1 MKLRHIFTTLVL
13 TITTFFCQSAP
24 TLPTF
29 SNGDEDNWYYIVFTA
44 GETVL
49 GDQGNGVSVI
59 TRIANPTRDNQLWK
73 FIGTPEDFQILGK
86 EGNYI
91 YYETRVRTTN
101 DPAKAGHFRLVP
113 SPLPE
118 MADSW
123 EIEYPAKEDEWNR
136 WNQWGNTGPGVN
148 IGLYT
153 PGERNNAL
161 KFLPQAELPVVPEL
175 TKINEFKTTPIENYT
190 PEHRH
195 TLWFNEPATAKTGS
209 DAWMEYGLPIGN
221 GEFGAMTFGGIAQDR
236 IQFNDK
242 SLWTGSTKNRGS
254 YQNFGDIYIEDISG
268 VFGNTD
274 ETTVKNYVR
283 SLDMCE
289 GKVNVSYTSPDG
301 NVNYTREY
309 IASYPD
315 KAVAIRLG
323 ASQPGKISVRIRLF
337 SGVKLGMLAPEY
349 KDGEISIEG
358 LLDLVS
364 FKAKVKAVPT
374 GGTIVTKDDCIE
386 IKDAD
391 DLTIILAGAT
401 NFDQHSPTYISDV
414 NAMYQLVDNRVAS
427 AASKGWDAILTD
439 HIADFK
445 QYFDRAEFRIDA
457 AANTRAGD
465 AMVTRY
471 NGRRPVPSPTDP
483 SGLMLEELYYAMGRY
498 LLISCSRGMDTP
510 ANLQGIWNHSNTP
523 AWQCD
528 IHSNINVQMN
538 YWPAEITNLSEMH
551 MPYLNYI
558 YSMAIEHDQW
568 QEYARRSGQTTGW
581 TCFTQNNIFGHS
593 DYAENYVI
601 ANAWY
606 TSHMW
611 QHYIYT
617 LDSEFLKN
625 KAMPVMLS
633 CTRFWMERLVKDT
646 DGTWV
651 APKEWSPEHGPA
663 EEDATAHAQQI
674 IHELFKTTMQAI
686 EILGNDAGVDNNFIA
701 ELKDK
706 LENLDKGLAIET
718 YTGTWGATSNGIS
731 AGDPLLREWKKS
743 DYTAGENGHRHQ
755 SHLMA
760 MYPFG
765 EITPESEWFTPAV
778 NSLKQRGDLSTGWSL
793 AWRIAL
799 WARALDGEH
808 AHTVIKNALRHA
820 TSYSQTSG
828 GGGIYYNLLDSHAPF
843 QIDGNFGYTA
853 AVTEMLLQSHGGKIR
868 LLPTLS
874 PNWEAG
880 SIRGIK
886 AVGNFEIDQ
895 KWADSHLT
903 EAVIKSGAG
912 LECVLNYKGIAEA
925 TISDSKGNTV
935 NPTKIDENNVK
946 FPTEIG
952 GVYTVVMPEGS
963 GVAEIADSE
972 LQIRIANK
980 IASVSIAGASMKAY
994 DIAGCLL
1001 ASSEDSSLDLSSLSP
1016 GAVIIKATANNKNSV
1031 KKFMLD

>member
-1 MKLRHIFTTLVL
+1 M
-13 TITTFFCQSAP
+13 
-24 TLPTF
+24 
-29 SNGDEDNWYYIVFTA
+29 
-44 GETVL
+44 
-49 GDQGNGVSVI
+49 VI
-59 TRIANPTRDNQLWK
+59 
-73 FIGTPEDFQILGK
+73 
-86 EGNYI
+86 
-91 YYETRVRTTN
+91 
-101 DPAKAGHFRLVP
+101 
-113 SPLPE
+113 
-118 MADSW
+118 
-123 EIEYPAKEDEWNR
+123 
-136 WNQWGNTGPGVN
+136 
-148 IGLYT
+148 
-153 PGERNNAL
+153 
-161 KFLPQAELPVVPEL
+161 
-175 TKINEFKTTPIENYT
+175 
-190 PEHRH
+190 
-195 TLWFNEPATAKTGS
+195 
-209 DAWMEYGLPIGN
+209 
-221 GEFGAMTFGGIAQDR
+221 
-236 IQFNDK
+236 
-242 SLWTGSTKNRGS
+242 
-254 YQNFGDIYIEDISG
+254 
-268 VFGNTD
+268 
-274 ETTVKNYVR
+274 
-283 SLDMCE
+283 
-289 GKVNVSYTSPDG
+289 
-301 NVNYTREY
+301 
-309 IASYPD
+309 
-315 KAVAIRLG
+315 
-323 ASQPGKISVRIRLF
+323 
-337 SGVKLGMLAPEY
+337 
-349 KDGEISIEG
+349 
-358 LLDLVS
+358 
-364 FKAKVKAVPT
+364 
-374 GGTIVTKDDCIE
+374 
-386 IKDAD
+386 
-391 DLTIILAGAT
+391 
-401 NFDQHSPTYISDV
+401 
-414 NAMYQLVDNRVAS
+414 
-427 AASKGWDAILTD
+427 
-439 HIADFK
+439 
-445 QYFDRAEFRIDA
+445 
-457 AANTRAGD
+457 
-465 AMVTRY
+465 RY

-558 YSMAIEHDQW
+558 YSMAIEHSQW

-606 TSHMW
+606 TSHLW

-617 LDSEFLKN
+617 LDREFLKN

-686 EILGNDAGVDNNFIA
+686 EVLGDDAGVDNNFIA

-895 KWADSHLT
+895 KWADSKLT

-925 TISDSKGNTV
+925 TITDSKGNAV
-935 NPTKIDENNVK
+935 KPTKIDDNNVK
-946 FPTEIG
+946 FPTEKG

-963 GVAEIADSE
+963 GVSEITDSDM
-972 LQIRIANK
+972 QIRIINK
-980 IASVSIAGASMKAY
+980 IASVSTPGATIKAY

-1001 ASSEDSSLDLSSLSP
+1001 GSSENSSLDLSSLSP
-1016 GAVIIKATANNKNSV
+1016 GTVIIKATANNKNSV